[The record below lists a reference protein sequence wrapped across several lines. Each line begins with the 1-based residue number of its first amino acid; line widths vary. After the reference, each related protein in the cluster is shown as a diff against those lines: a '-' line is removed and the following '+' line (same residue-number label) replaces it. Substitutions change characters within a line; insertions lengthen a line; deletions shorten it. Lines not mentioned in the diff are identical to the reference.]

1 MSFVVLFYKISF
13 SIGLLCF
20 YGGTIADINNGITYN
35 KLLTTRLEIS
45 FNKLKR
51 FIYSQIRWNLREVE
65 VDINWKMQ
73 VRVCPICYI
82 DETISSYDNLN
93 LMFGLATE
101 NELQILKFYLNN
113 KPRGGNSFNMEFT

>member
-1 MSFVVLFYKISF
+1 VLFYKISF

-51 FIYSQIRWNLREVE
+51 FIYGQIRWDLREVE